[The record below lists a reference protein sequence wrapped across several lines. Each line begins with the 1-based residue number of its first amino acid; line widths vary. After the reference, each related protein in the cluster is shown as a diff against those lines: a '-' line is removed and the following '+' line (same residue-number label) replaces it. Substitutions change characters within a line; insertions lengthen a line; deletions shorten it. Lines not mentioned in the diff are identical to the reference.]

1 MRRLAVW
8 AQKCDGTRVYSPLA
22 FLPARAIMNSHPWSG
37 WIVIMNQKNMLKVFS
52 GRANVAL
59 AEKIAQCL
67 GDSLGK
73 ITLQNFPDGEFWARI
88 DEDVR
93 GRDVFVVQPTCPPV
107 NDNIMELLVI
117 LDSLKRASAARIT
130 TVLPYYGYARQD
142 RKDVGRVPITA
153 KLVANVLT
161 VAGATR
167 VLALDLHAAQIQGFF
182 NIPVDHLHAAPV
194 INDYIRGLGIP
205 PRDFV
210 VLSPDEGSIK
220 RALSYQKKLGGA
232 IAIVDKRRS
241 SATETKQANLIG
253 SPLEGKVAVIF
264 DDMISTAGSVVGA
277 AQVARVNGAREV
289 YACATHAV
297 LCGPAVDRLRDAPL
311 KQVVVTDTIP
321 LPPEKQLPRIK
332 VLDRKS

>member
-1 MRRLAVW
+1 
-8 AQKCDGTRVYSPLA
+8 
-22 FLPARAIMNSHPWSG
+22 MNNN
-37 WIVIMNQKNMLKVFS
+37 NQLKVFS
-52 GRANVAL
+52 GRANIQL
-59 AEKIAQCL
+59 SERIAQCL
-67 GDSLGK
+67 GDPLGK
-73 ITLQNFPDGEFWARI
+73 ITLQNFPDGEFLARI

-107 NDNIMELLVI
+107 NENIMELLII

-130 TVLPYYGYARQD
+130 AVLPYYGYARQD

-153 KLVANVLT
+153 KLVANLLT
-161 VAGATR
+161 MAGVNR

-182 NIPVDHLHAAPV
+182 DIPVDHLHAAPV
-194 INDYIRGLGIP
+194 INEYIRSLNIP
-205 PRDFV
+205 LRDFV

-220 RALSYQKKLGGA
+220 RALLHQKKLGGA

-253 SPLEGKVAVIF
+253 ASLEGKVAIIF

-277 AQVARVNGAREV
+277 ANVARCNGVREV

-297 LCGPAVDRLRDAPL
+297 LGGPAIERLRDAPV
-311 KQVVVTDTIP
+311 KQVVVTDSIP
-321 LPPEKQLPRIK
+321 LPPDKHLPCIK
-332 VLDRKS
+332 VLSVAQLLANAIKHIHYNE